1 MRLARYYYISSL
13 PALGEL
19 GTPPPMGFA
28 ELSEWLADDR
38 RCQDLVGCL
47 FLLDDLRQR
56 EAYLAGEVED
66 MEPTVLSVSQM
77 LNRSP
82 LPEYLVAEPG
92 ETGGAPR
99 RVAVD
104 QLWEAYFRYV
114 ADLADGRKSLF
125 LAAWVAR
132 EVALRNALAAARA
145 ERLGLEAA
153 DYLVA
158 ADLAAEDE
166 DFADLL
172 SEWATASTPLAGQQR
187 LLQAQWDWL
196 AQHDAYFTF
205 DEDEL
210 LVYAARL
217 MLLKQW
223 SAWQAMN
230 KE

>member
-1 MRLARYYYISSL
+1 MRLDRYYYLASL

-28 ELSEWLADDR
+28 ELWEWLADHR
-38 RCQDLVGCL
+38 RWSDLVGGL

-56 EAYLAGEVED
+56 EAYLSGEVKD

-82 LPEYLVAEPG
+82 LPDYLAAEPG
-92 ETGGAPR
+92 ETEGPPR
-99 RVAVD
+99 RVAAD
-104 QLWEAYFRYV
+104 GLWEAYFRH
-114 ADLADGRKSLF
+114 AARLADRWRSPF

-145 ERLGLEAA
+145 ARLGLEEA

-158 ADLAAEDE
+158 ADLAAADE
-166 DFADLL
+166 DFAGLL
-172 SEWATASTPLAGQQR
+172 SEWAAAPTPLAGQQR
-187 LLQAQWDWL
+187 LLRAQWDWL
-196 AQHDAYFTF
+196 ARHDAHFTF

-217 MLLKQW
+217 MLLAQW
-223 SAWQAMN
+223 QRMAGN
-230 KE
+230 EG

>member
-1 MRLARYYYISSL
+1 MRLERYYYITSL

-28 ELSEWLADDR
+28 ELSEWVADYR
-38 RCQDLVGCL
+38 RCRDMVGSL

-56 EAYLAGEVED
+56 EAYLAGELED

-82 LPEYLVAEPG
+82 LPEYLVPEPG
-92 ETGGAPR
+92 ETERPQR
-99 RVAVD
+99 RVAAD
-104 QLWEAYFRYV
+104 LIWEAYFRYV
-114 ADLADGRKSLF
+114 ARLADARKCPF
-125 LAAWVAR
+125 LAAWVAY

-145 ERLGLEAA
+145 ERLGLESA

-158 ADLAAEDE
+158 ADLAADDE
-166 DFADLL
+166 DFAGLL
-172 SEWATASTPLAGQQR
+172 SEWAAASTPLAGLQR
-187 LLQAQWDWL
+187 LLRAQWDWM

-205 DEDEL
+205 GEDEL

-223 SAWQAMN
+223 QRVASN
-230 KE
+230 E